1 MSWPFAQEEDA
12 GDWGDL
18 PNGGKDGLFLVVL
31 SLGWWIDVRDPSEE
45 SKVDDTVE
53 DVTWVIDNLVAFL
66 YADAINPESSTDVHP
81 DSDADTVAP
90 DSPTTR
96 PRMPQREQSQ
106 KKQSQ
111 KKQSQW
117 KPAQESRSQKKR
129 SGPLKIGPPA
139 KRAKRAR

>member
-31 SLGWWIDVRDPSEE
+31 SLGWWIDVRDPSKE
-45 SKVDDTVE
+45 SKVDNAVE

-66 YADAINPESSTDVHP
+66 YADTINPESSTDVHP
-81 DSDADTVAP
+81 DSNANTVAP
-90 DSPTTR
+90 DSPTTQ
-96 PRMPQREQSQ
+96 PCMPQREQSQ
-106 KKQSQ
+106 KKQL
-111 KKQSQW
+111 QW
-117 KPAQESRSQKKR
+117 KPAQESRSQKKQ
-129 SGPLKIGPPA
+129 SGLLKIGPPA